1 MRLSYGNKII
11 NQFITNSKLKK
22 LTDLNK
28 KNIINLDKDDY
39 INLINICTGLY
50 SPITGFCDYK
60 TYCSI
65 INKNKF
71 NNTTDWTIPIL
82 LESTINI
89 NSSSKKNFFKLKYNK
104 KIVGLIKANSK
115 FKINKNIFNQ
125 SVFGTNSNS
134 HPGVKII
141 NKKKNSFIGGKIF
154 MLKKCIP
161 KNKYYT
167 TPKKLRFYIKHNQI
181 CSSSAFTTRNICHTG
196 HFFIHQYILKKINN
210 LFIIFIQSSKNKY
223 ETKTVFETYEI
234 IKKKFNLKK
243 KIKFISIYMPFFFA
257 GPKEAFLQAVIVKN
271 LGINSM
277 IVGRDHAGV
286 KNFYNKYDSQKIFQ
300 KYKNLS
306 LKIFKTKEP
315 RICKSCRK
323 VKFENNRKICNF
335 CFKNSKFS
343 GIDGKFV
350 KKKLIQKNYTALE
363 GLLDPLVISYFK
375 KKKVFKNVA

>member
-1 MRLSYGNKII
+1 MSLAYGNKII
-11 NQFITNSKLKK
+11 NQFITYSKLKK
-22 LTDLNK
+22 LTDFNK
-28 KNIINLDKDDY
+28 KKIINLDKDDY

-60 TYCSI
+60 TYLSI
-65 INKNKF
+65 INKKKLDNSI
-71 NNTTDWTIPIL
+71 DWTIPIL
-82 LESTINI
+82 LKSTINI
-89 NSSSKKNFFKLKYNK
+89 NSSNKKNFFKLKYNK
-104 KIVGLIKANSK
+104 KIVGLIQANSK
-115 FKINKNIFNQ
+115 FKINKNLFNQ

-141 NKKKNSFIGGKIF
+141 NKKTNSFIGGKIF
-154 MLKKCIP
+154 MLKKYIP
-161 KNKYYT
+161 KNKYYA
-167 TPKKLRFYIKHNQI
+167 TPKKLRFYVKRNQI
-181 CSSSAFTTRNICHTG
+181 SSSSAFTTRNICHTG
-196 HFFIHQYILKKINN
+196 HFFIHQHILKKINN
-210 LFIIFIQSSKNKY
+210 LFIIYIQSSKNKY
-223 ETKTVFETYEI
+223 EPETVFETYEI

-243 KIKFISIYMPFFFA
+243 RIKIISIYMPFFFA
-257 GPKEAFLQAVIVKN
+257 GPKEAFLQAAIVKN
-271 LGINSM
+271 LGISSM

-286 KNFYNKYDSQKIFQ
+286 KNFYNKYDSQKIFV

-315 RICKSCRK
+315 RICKNCRK

-335 CFKNSKFS
+335 CFKNTKFS

-363 GLLDPLVISYFK
+363 GLLDPLIISYFK